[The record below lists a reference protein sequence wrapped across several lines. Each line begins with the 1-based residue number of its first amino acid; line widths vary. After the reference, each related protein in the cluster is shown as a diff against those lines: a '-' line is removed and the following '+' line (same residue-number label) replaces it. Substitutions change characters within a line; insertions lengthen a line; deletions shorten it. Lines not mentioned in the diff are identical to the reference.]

1 MSQNIKDEF
10 LDKVIEQIQFKPD
23 RNKVRQELEDH
34 IEDKLE
40 YQSLEESIDEL
51 GNPIEIGESLND
63 IHNPFIG
70 RFWMVSRIIL
80 MVAIAFSIK
89 FTVKEL
95 VNDETRVRQVIKDIG
110 YTVNKDFEIKT
121 ISKDNVKHTVQVMT
135 DSNGKDAIMWFL
147 EVKGFKLNFMEENVE
162 VFVNSTLQNYNDLRY
177 ENYKS
182 LGDILYFQKLDYKL
196 KGDEII
202 EVNSKTNS
210 FEIERTK

>member
-70 RFWMVSRIIL
+70 RLWMVSRIIL

-95 VNDETRVRQVIKDIG
+95 VNDENRVRQVIKDIG

>member
-70 RFWMVSRIIL
+70 RLWIFSRLVLIITIL
-80 MVAIAFSIK
+80 ISAQLVYKEIK
-89 FTVKEL
+89 QKNEYTKSNYSYTGTDYHINNNFNNVKYS
-95 VNDETRVRQVIKDIG
+95 NNGIK
-110 YTVNKDFEIKT
+110 YTVQLMTSSDDVHGILF
-121 ISKDNVKHTVQVMT
+121 ISKPV
-135 DSNGKDAIMWFL
+135 FL
-147 EVKGFKLNFMEENVE
+147 
-162 VFVNSTLQNYNDLRY
+162 RP
-177 ENYKS
+177 
-182 LGDILYFQKLDYKL
+182 
-196 KGDEII
+196 
-202 EVNSKTNS
+202 SK
-210 FEIERTK
+210 